1 MKKTY
6 LFIISLL
13 ISQYTLVLAE
23 GWPANYSGVMLQAF
37 YWDSYDDTKWVNL
50 TSKVD
55 EIAPYFDLL
64 WVPNSS
70 ECGGTSMGY
79 MPIYWLKHTSSF
91 GGRERYLYEMIDAY
105 KAKGVGILSDVV
117 INHKAPLGKT
127 VKKKTAI
134 DFVNEVDVVG
144 RTTGNKYTV
153 TWTASDIC
161 SNDDGG
167 TTKVA
172 FPEVDGN
179 NDTGD
184 DFSGARDID
193 HTGSNVQQ
201 NVKTYLDYLIKE
213 IGYVGFRLDM
223 VKGYGAQYTK
233 IYNEHAQ
240 PQFCVGEYWD
250 GNVETLKNWINGT
263 GKTSAAFDF
272 SLKYVMRDAFGSG
285 YWGALDNKGL
295 AGTDY
300 SRYAVTFIDNH
311 DTYENQDR
319 LTKNV
324 MAANAFIL
332 AMPGTPCIFLKH
344 WQKYPI
350 AIGNMI
356 LARKACGI
364 TNQSPIVESK
374 EVGGGYVTK
383 VQGTKGTI
391 LCISGYVT
399 GYDTTGF
406 KLIVSGTNYAYYISD
421 NVTVEGLREGN
432 DMIDEKLHPTVYV
445 AKDGA
450 TAPYIYS
457 WTEGGETRSG
467 NWPGTQ
473 MTETETVQGKEFWKY
488 SFSVGPMNI
497 ILHNNKGG
505 QDNQTGN
512 IEDLTHDYYFV
523 YDGKSNYSDITAAY
537 WTPAV
542 PACVKPIEGHVYC
555 YFRGNKDYKTPCAW
569 VWNETKDKNYCK
581 KKTWPGD
588 EMVLVGYDEDNYPV
602 YRWDGGELAEDA
614 VQPEYVLISDNGSE
628 TLRTGNFAFKTGNY
642 YDATGY
648 IGTAIIPTG
657 IEQVK
662 ANSQWATANG
672 KCYNMQGQCVDES
685 YRGLVIQNGR
695 KYIRK

>member
-1 MKKTY
+1 MKKFYT
-6 LFIISLL
+6 FILSLL
-13 ISQYTLVLAE
+13 IAQYSFAQ
-23 GWPANYSGVMLQAF
+23 WPANYPGVMMQAF
-37 YWDSYDDTKWVNL
+37 YWDSYEDTNWQNL
-50 TSKVD
+50 QSQAD
-55 EIAPYFDLL
+55 EISKYFDLL

-91 GGRERYLYEMIDAY
+91 GRRERYLYEMIDAY
-105 KAKGVGILSDVV
+105 AAKGVGVISDVV
-117 INHKAPLGKT
+117 INHKAPLGRT
-127 VKKKTAI
+127 VKNKTAI

-161 SNDDGG
+161 ANDDGG

-184 DFSGARDID
+184 DFSGARDLD

-223 VKGYGAQYTK
+223 VKGYSAQYTK
-233 IYNEHAQ
+233 LYNEHSK
-240 PQFCVGEYWD
+240 PTFCVGEYWD

-285 YWGALDNKGL
+285 YWGALASKGL

-324 MAANAFIL
+324 VAANALIL
-332 AMPGTPCIFLKH
+332 ALPGTPCIFLKH

-364 TNQSPIVESK
+364 TNQSPIVESQ

-383 VQGTKGTI
+383 VQGSKGTV

-399 GYDTTGF
+399 DYDTSGF
-406 KLIVSGTNYAYYISD
+406 KLIVSGTNYAYYVSN

-432 DMIDEKLHPTVYV
+432 DMIDEKLHPTIYV
-445 AKDGA
+445 AKEGA

-457 WTEGGETRSG
+457 WTEGGEARSG

-497 ILHNNKGG
+497 ILNNGTGG
-505 QDNQTGN
+505 QTSN
-512 IEDLTHDYYFV
+512 IEDLEHDYYFV
-523 YDGKSNYSDITAAY
+523 YDGSSNYSDITAAY

-555 YFRGNKDYKTPCAW
+555 YFRGNKDYKKPCAW
-569 VWNETKDKNYCK
+569 VWNETTGKNYCK
-581 KKTWPGD
+581 IKTWPGD
-588 EMVLVGYDEDNYPV
+588 EMVLAGYDDDNYPV

-614 VQPEYVLISDNGSE
+614 DQPEYVLITDNGSE
-628 TLRTGNFAFKTGNY
+628 TIRTGNFAFKTGNY

-648 IGTAIIPTG
+648 IGTAITPTG

-662 ANSQWATANG
+662 ANGQMSTVNG
-672 KCYNMQGQCVDES
+672 PRYNMQGQRVDGN
-685 YRGLVIQNGR
+685 YQGIVIMNGR
-695 KYIRK
+695 KYVNK